1 MPLPCK
7 LRWPASVYQQQS
19 AATLRHLTHL
29 TTYSNSDKESAT
41 TIGNKE
47 SVYLAETFI
56 ANLEHSF
63 CHIGNKESVCLT
75 KTFIANLE
83 HSFCHIDNKESVCLA
98 EPLLNN
104 IIEFTLLL

>member
-7 LRWPASVYQQQS
+7 LRWLASVYQQQS

-63 CHIGNKESVCLT
+63 CHI
-75 KTFIANLE
+75 
-83 HSFCHIDNKESVCLA
+83 DNKESVCLA